1 MNTQL
6 RKTIRQ
12 QRRDI
17 PDSQKALSGKQ
28 LAKFCMDHKWVSD
41 SQHIACFL
49 DHDGE
54 INTDPLIKQLHAAG
68 KSVYLPALNPDK
80 TNELLFFLYQP
91 NDRLIPN
98 RFGIPE
104 PDINRL
110 KPIDS
115 RNLDL
120 VLMPLVAFDKKGH
133 RLGMGGGYY
142 DRSFAF
148 TLATQQ
154 TKQNRNPYLAGIAYS
169 FQQVEQLHSESWD
182 VPLGIIFTE
191 LAAINTQ

>member
-12 QRRDI
+12 QRRNI
-17 PDSQKALSGKQ
+17 SDSQKALSGKQ
-28 LAKFCMDHKWVSD
+28 LAQVCMDHEWLEK

-54 INTDPLIKQLHAAG
+54 ISTGPLIKKLHAAG
-68 KSVYLPALNPDK
+68 KSVYLPVLDPDK

-91 NDRLIPN
+91 NDPLIPN

-104 PDINRL
+104 PDITRL
-110 KPIDS
+110 KPISSED
-115 RNLDL
+115 LDL
-120 VLMPLVAFDKKGH
+120 VLMPLVAFDEKGN

-148 TLATQQ
+148 TLSTQQ
-154 TKQNRNPYLAGIAYS
+154 TKQDRKPCLAGVAYS
-169 FQQVEQLHSESWD
+169 FQQVDQLHSESWD
-182 VPLGIIFTE
+182 VPLEIVFTE
-191 LAAINTQ
+191 LAVINTQ